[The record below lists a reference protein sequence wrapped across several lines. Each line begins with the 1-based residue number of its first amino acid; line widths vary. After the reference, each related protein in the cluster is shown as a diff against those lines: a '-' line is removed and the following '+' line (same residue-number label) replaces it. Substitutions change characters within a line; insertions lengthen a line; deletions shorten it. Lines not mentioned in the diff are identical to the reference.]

1 MVAARVHICYLIR
14 SLLNADAIIN
24 ERIFERR
31 DSLSAN
37 GSVIPNEHMNV
48 LYEILLDRHVD
59 VSASVRSEVL
69 KGISIIQDESHDFF
83 SRQRANDQSTP
94 LEILRRHFRD
104 ESSDCQLVA
113 VKTISVVAKEEI
125 ELMVEMALGNA
136 ETKVLR
142 AALSRLAKDVDLKA
156 LSITQRMELLKSMML
171 SGEPVIQSDA
181 LNEMLSEWL
190 DEASG
195 RDSVSEEDSV
205 WDTAEYCFA
214 PARLLRF
221 LEPLNEEKT
230 AHDLMVIAF
239 RRCRKN
245 LLMQNAEVHEFV
257 KTLTV
262 LEQANAVFI
271 WRCMLDFCKSES
283 TSEAD
288 WIECRYRLLPTLHT
302 FCDFVTK

>member
-1 MVAARVHICYLIR
+1 
-14 SLLNADAIIN
+14 
-24 ERIFERR
+24 
-31 DSLSAN
+31 
-37 GSVIPNEHMNV
+37 
-48 LYEILLDRHVD
+48 
-59 VSASVRSEVL
+59 
-69 KGISIIQDESHDFF
+69 
-83 SRQRANDQSTP
+83 
-94 LEILRRHFRD
+94 
-104 ESSDCQLVA
+104 
-113 VKTISVVAKEEI
+113 
-125 ELMVEMALGNA
+125 MVEMALGNA

-257 KTLTV
+257 KTFVENASDVMTHSRNYKNLLNRRQLTV

-302 FCDFVTK
+302 FCDFVTKMFHHNKAGSTLISVSTHLAHPLTIGETRNAIVHCGLLLLLLLFCYLPRGYGQ